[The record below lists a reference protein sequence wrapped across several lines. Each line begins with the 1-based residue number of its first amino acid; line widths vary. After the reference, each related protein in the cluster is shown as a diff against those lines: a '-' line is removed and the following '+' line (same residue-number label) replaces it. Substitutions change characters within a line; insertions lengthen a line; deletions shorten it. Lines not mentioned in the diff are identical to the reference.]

1 MGLAFSTPS
10 VLIALALVVIV
21 SYLFNILSRVT
32 RIPSVLMLLG
42 MGLAV
47 RALSEGPLQG
57 RIPDVQP
64 ILEVLGSIGLIMIV
78 LEAALDLE
86 LVRENRKMIFGS
98 LNLTLAEMGV
108 SVAFVAAVMHYGLGA
123 DWSSS
128 VVYAIPLGILSSAII
143 IPSVE
148 NLRKHSV
155 KEFMIY
161 QSTISDIL
169 GIMLFYFV
177 IEGLQHPTGGWQPWL
192 EGFLWSFGGSIFV
205 SALFAYLLV
214 LLLQHIRTS
223 LKMFLLIAVLILLYA
238 VGKLLHLSSLLVI
251 LFFGLMLRN
260 PQLFFRGF
268 LQRWINMDVVK
279 SLLGDFQLITRETA
293 FIVRTFFFVVFGF
306 SIALSSLTKG
316 STIFVSA
323 LVVVGLLYWRVV
335 AVKALMPNSDRIIR
349 YMAPRGLIT
358 ILLFYSIPPE
368 LSIAGFDRGL
378 LLYVILASN
387 VYMAWGMVRNRS
399 LSEDKT
405 LRQVLQETGS
415 VDPGAGPDSVDPVGD
430 K

>member
-1 MGLAFSTPS
+1 
-10 VLIALALVVIV
+10 
-21 SYLFNILSRVT
+21 
-32 RIPSVLMLLG
+32 
-42 MGLAV
+42 
-47 RALSEGPLQG
+47 
-57 RIPDVQP
+57 
-64 ILEVLGSIGLIMIV
+64 
-78 LEAALDLE
+78 
-86 LVRENRKMIFGS
+86 
-98 LNLTLAEMGV
+98 
-108 SVAFVAAVMHYGLGA
+108 
-123 DWSSS
+123 
-128 VVYAIPLGILSSAII
+128 
-143 IPSVE
+143 
-148 NLRKHSV
+148 
-155 KEFMIY
+155 
-161 QSTISDIL
+161 
-169 GIMLFYFV
+169 
-177 IEGLQHPTGGWQPWL
+177 
-192 EGFLWSFGGSIFV
+192 
-205 SALFAYLLV
+205 
-214 LLLQHIRTS
+214 
-223 LKMFLLIAVLILLYA
+223 LLIAVLILLYA

-323 LVVVGLLYWRVV
+323 LVVIGLLYWRAV

>member
-1 MGLAFSTPS
+1 MGLEFSTPS

-21 SYLFNILSRVT
+21 SYLFNLVSRAT

-64 ILEVLGSIGLIMIV
+64 LLEVLGSIGLIMIV

-86 LVRENRKMIFGS
+86 LVRENRKMIWGS

-108 SVAFVAAVMHYGLGA
+108 STVFVAAVLHYGLGA
-123 DWSSS
+123 GWAPA
-128 VVYAIPLGILSSAII
+128 VVYALPLAILSSAIV

-161 QSTISDIL
+161 QSTVSDIL

-177 IEGLQHPTGGWQPWL
+177 TEGLQHPTGGWQPWL
-192 EGFLWSFGGSIFV
+192 QGFLWSFGGSIVV
-205 SALFAYLLV
+205 SAVFAYALV

-238 VGKLLHLSSLLVI
+238 VGKMLHLSSLLVI

-260 PQLFFRGF
+260 PQLFFIGF
-268 LQRWINMDVVK
+268 LKRWINMDVVRT
-279 SLLGDFQLITRETA
+279 LLGDFQLITRETA

-306 SIALSSLTKG
+306 SIALGSLTKG
-316 STIFVSA
+316 STIFLSA
-323 LVVVGLLYWRVV
+323 LVVVGLLYWRAT
-335 AVKALMPNSDRIIR
+335 AVKVLMPNSDRIIR

-358 ILLFYSIPPE
+358 ILLFYSIPAE
-368 LSIAGFDRGL
+368 LQLPGFDRGL

-405 LRQVLQETGS
+405 LREVLQETGA
-415 VDPGAGPDSVDPVGD
+415 VAPGSVDPVRDEEVG
-430 K
+430 

>member
-108 SVAFVAAVMHYGLGA
+108 SVAFVAAVMHFGLGA

-177 IEGLQHPTGGWQPWL
+177 TEGLQHPTGGWQPWL
-192 EGFLWSFGGSIFV
+192 EGFLWSFGGSIVV

-279 SLLGDFQLITRETA
+279 SLLGDFQLITR
-293 FIVRTFFFVVFGF
+293 
-306 SIALSSLTKG
+306 
-316 STIFVSA
+316 
-323 LVVVGLLYWRVV
+323 
-335 AVKALMPNSDRIIR
+335 
-349 YMAPRGLIT
+349 
-358 ILLFYSIPPE
+358 
-368 LSIAGFDRGL
+368 
-378 LLYVILASN
+378 
-387 VYMAWGMVRNRS
+387 
-399 LSEDKT
+399 
-405 LRQVLQETGS
+405 
-415 VDPGAGPDSVDPVGD
+415 
-430 K
+430 

>member
-1 MGLAFSTPS
+1 MGLEFSTPS

-21 SYLFNILSRVT
+21 SYLFNLVSRAT

-64 ILEVLGSIGLIMIV
+64 LLEVLGSIGLIMIV

-86 LVRENRKMIFGS
+86 LVRENRKMIWGS

-108 SVAFVAAVMHYGLGA
+108 STVFVAAVLHYGLGA
-123 DWSSS
+123 GWAPA
-128 VVYAIPLGILSSAII
+128 VVYALPLAILSSAIV

-161 QSTISDIL
+161 QSTVSDIL

-177 IEGLQHPTGGWQPWL
+177 TEGLQHPTGGWQPWL
-192 EGFLWSFGGSIFV
+192 QGFLWSFGGSIVV
-205 SALFAYLLV
+205 SAVFAYALV

-238 VGKLLHLSSLLVI
+238 VGKMLHLSSLLVI

-260 PQLFFRGF
+260 PQLFFIGF
-268 LQRWINMDVVK
+268 LKRWINMDVVRT
-279 SLLGDFQLITRETA
+279 LLGDFQLITRETA

-306 SIALSSLTKG
+306 SIALGSLTKG
-316 STIFVSA
+316 STIFLSA
-323 LVVVGLLYWRVV
+323 LVVVGLLYWRAT
-335 AVKALMPNSDRIIR
+335 AVKVVMPNSDRIIR

-358 ILLFYSIPPE
+358 ILLFYSIPAE
-368 LSIAGFDRGL
+368 LQLPGFDRGL

-405 LRQVLQETGS
+405 LREVLQETGA
-415 VDPGAGPDSVDPVGD
+415 VAPGSVDPVRDEEVG
-430 K
+430 

>member
-1 MGLAFSTPS
+1 MGLEFSTPS

-21 SYLFNILSRVT
+21 SYLFNLVSRAT

-64 ILEVLGSIGLIMIV
+64 LLEVLGSIGLIMIV

-86 LVRENRKMIFGS
+86 LVRENRKMIWGS

-108 SVAFVAAVMHYGLGA
+108 STVFVAAVLHYGLGA
-123 DWSSS
+123 GWAPAI
-128 VVYAIPLGILSSAII
+128 VYALPLAILSSAIV

-161 QSTISDIL
+161 QSTVSDIL

-177 IEGLQHPTGGWQPWL
+177 TEGLQHPTGGWQPWL
-192 EGFLWSFGGSIFV
+192 QGFLWSFGGSIVV
-205 SALFAYLLV
+205 SAVFAYALV

-238 VGKLLHLSSLLVI
+238 VGKMLHLSSLLVI

-260 PQLFFRGF
+260 PQLFFIGF
-268 LQRWINMDVVK
+268 LKRWINMDVVRT
-279 SLLGDFQLITRETA
+279 LLGDFQLITRETA

-306 SIALSSLTKG
+306 SIALGSLTKG
-316 STIFVSA
+316 STIFLSA
-323 LVVVGLLYWRVV
+323 LVVVGLLYWRAT
-335 AVKALMPNSDRIIR
+335 AVKVLMPNSDRIIR

-358 ILLFYSIPPE
+358 ILLFYSIPAE
-368 LSIAGFDRGL
+368 LQLPGFDRGL

-405 LRQVLQETGS
+405 LREVLQETGA
-415 VDPGAGPDSVDPVGD
+415 VAPGSVDPVRDEEVG
-430 K
+430 

>member
-10 VLIALALVVIV
+10 ILIALALVVIL
-21 SYLFNILSRVT
+21 SYLFNLLSRAT
-32 RIPSVLMLLG
+32 RIPSVLMLLST
-42 MGLAV
+42 GLAL

-57 RIPDVQP
+57 RIPDMQP
-64 ILEVLGSIGLIMIV
+64 ALEVLGSIGLIMIV

-86 LVRENRKMIFGS
+86 LVRENRKMIFGG
-98 LNLTLAEMGV
+98 LNLTLAEIGI
-108 SVAFVAAVMHYGLGA
+108 SVAFVAAILHFGLSA
-123 DWSSS
+123 DWSRS
-128 VVYAIPLGILSSAII
+128 VVYAIPLAILSSAII

-148 NLRKHSV
+148 HLRKRSV

-192 EGFLWSFGGSIFV
+192 QSFLWSFVGSVVV
-205 SALFAYLLV
+205 SALFAYALV
-214 LLLQHIRTS
+214 LLLQKIRTS

-238 VGKLLHLSSLLVI
+238 VGKILNLSSLLII
-251 LFFGLMLRN
+251 LIFGLMLRN
-260 PQLFFRGF
+260 PQIFIRGF
-268 LQRWINMDVVK
+268 LLRWINMDVVR
-279 SLLGDFQLITRETA
+279 SLLLDFQLITRETA

-306 SIALSSLTKG
+306 SIALGSLTKG
-316 STIFVSA
+316 STVFISG
-323 LVVVGLLYWRVV
+323 LVVVGLLYWRGQ

-387 VYMAWGMVRNRS
+387 VYMAWGMVRHRS

-415 VDPGAGPDSVDPVGD
+415 LDPGAAPDSVDPVGD

>member
-1 MGLAFSTPS
+1 MGLEFSTPS

-21 SYLFNILSRVT
+21 SYLFNLLSRAT
-32 RIPSVLMLLG
+32 RIPSVLMLLS

-47 RALSEGPLQG
+47 RALSEGPLNG

-64 ILEVLGSIGLIMIV
+64 LLEVLGSIGLIMIV

-98 LNLTLAEMGV
+98 LNLTLAEMSV
-108 SVAFVAAVMHYGLGA
+108 SIAFVASVLHFGLNA
-123 DWSSS
+123 NWSSS
-128 VVYAIPLGILSSAII
+128 LVYAIPLGILSSAII

-161 QSTISDIL
+161 QSTVSDIL

-177 IEGLQHPTGGWQPWL
+177 TEGLQHPTGGWQPWL
-192 EGFLWSFGGSIFV
+192 QGFLWSFVGSVAV
-205 SALFAYLLV
+205 SAVFAYALV
-214 LLLQHIRTS
+214 LLLQFIRTP

-238 VGKLLHLSSLLVI
+238 VGKMLHLSSLLVI

-260 PQLFFRGF
+260 PQLFFFGF
-268 LQRWINMDVVK
+268 LKRWIRTDVV
-279 SLLGDFQLITRETA
+279 SNLLIDFQMITRETA

-306 SIALSSLTKG
+306 SIALNSLTKG
-316 STIFVSA
+316 STIYVSA
-323 LVVVGLLYWRVV
+323 LVVVGLLYWRGV

-349 YMAPRGLIT
+349 YLAPRGLIT
-358 ILLFYSIPPE
+358 ILLFYSIPQE

-387 VYMAWGMVRNRS
+387 IYMAWGMVRNRS
-399 LSEDKT
+399 LSEEKS
-405 LRQVLQETGS
+405 LREVLQETGAVEPGS
-415 VDPGAGPDSVDPVGD
+415 VHPVGD
-430 K
+430 E

>member
-1 MGLAFSTPS
+1 MGLEFSTPS

-21 SYLFNILSRVT
+21 SYLFNLVSRAT

-64 ILEVLGSIGLIMIV
+64 LLEVLGSIGLIMIV

-86 LVRENRKMIFGS
+86 LVRENRKMIWGS

-108 SVAFVAAVMHYGLGA
+108 STVFVAAVLHYGLGA
-123 DWSSS
+123 GWAPAI
-128 VVYAIPLGILSSAII
+128 VYALPLAILSSAIV

-161 QSTISDIL
+161 QSTVSDIL

-177 IEGLQHPTGGWQPWL
+177 TEGLQHPTGGWQPWL
-192 EGFLWSFGGSIFV
+192 QGFLWSFGGSIVV
-205 SALFAYLLV
+205 SAVFAYLLV

-238 VGKLLHLSSLLVI
+238 VGKMLHLSSLLVI

-260 PQLFFRGF
+260 PQLFFIGF
-268 LQRWINMDVVK
+268 LKRWINMDVVRT
-279 SLLGDFQLITRETA
+279 LLGDFQLITRETA

-306 SIALSSLTKG
+306 SIALGSLTKG
-316 STIFVSA
+316 STIFLSA
-323 LVVVGLLYWRVV
+323 LVVVGLLYWRAT
-335 AVKALMPNSDRIIR
+335 AVKVLMPNSDRIIR

-358 ILLFYSIPPE
+358 ILLFYSIPAE
-368 LSIAGFDRGL
+368 LQLPGFDRGL

-387 VYMAWGMVRNRS
+387 LYMAWGMVRNRS

-405 LRQVLQETGS
+405 LREVLQETGA
-415 VDPGAGPDSVDPVGD
+415 VAPGSVDPVRDEEVG
-430 K
+430 

>member
-177 IEGLQHPTGGWQPWL
+177 TEGLQHPTVGWQPWL

-205 SALFAYLLV
+205 SALFAYMLV

>member
-21 SYLFNILSRVT
+21 SYLFNLVSRAT

-64 ILEVLGSIGLIMIV
+64 LLEVLGSIGLIMIV

-98 LNLTLAEMGV
+98 LNLTVAEMGI
-108 SVAFVAAVMHYGLGA
+108 SVAFVAAILHYGLGA
-123 DWSSS
+123 DWARAW
-128 VVYAIPLGILSSAII
+128 VYALPLGILSSAIV

-148 NLRKHSV
+148 HLRKHSV

-177 IEGLQHPTGGWQPWL
+177 TEGLQHPTGGWQPWL
-192 EGFLWSFGGSIFV
+192 QGFLWSFGGSVVV
-205 SALFAYLLV
+205 SAVFAYALV
-214 LLLQHIRTS
+214 LLLQHIRTA

-268 LQRWINMDVVK
+268 LQRWINMDVVRT
-279 SLLGDFQLITRETA
+279 LLVDFQLITRETA

-306 SIALSSLTKG
+306 SIALGSLTKG
-316 STIFVSA
+316 STIFLSA
-323 LVVVGLLYWRVV
+323 LVVVGLLYWRSV
-335 AVKALMPNSDRIIR
+335 AVTALMPNSDRIIR

-368 LSIAGFDRGL
+368 LSLASFDRGL

-387 VYMAWGMVRNRS
+387 IYMAWGMVRNRS
-399 LSEDKT
+399 LAEDKT

-415 VDPGAGPDSVDPVGD
+415 IAPGSGPDSVDPVGD

>member
-1 MGLAFSTPS
+1 MGLEFSTPS

-21 SYLFNILSRVT
+21 SYLFNLVSRAT

-64 ILEVLGSIGLIMIV
+64 LLEVLGSIGLIMIV

-86 LVRENRKMIFGS
+86 LVRENRKMIWGS

-108 SVAFVAAVMHYGLGA
+108 STVFVAAVLHYGLGA
-123 DWSSS
+123 GWAPAI
-128 VVYAIPLGILSSAII
+128 VYALPLAILSSAIV

-161 QSTISDIL
+161 QSTVSDIL

-177 IEGLQHPTGGWQPWL
+177 TEGLQHPTGGWQPWL
-192 EGFLWSFGGSIFV
+192 QGFLWSFGGSIVV
-205 SALFAYLLV
+205 SAVFAYLLV

-238 VGKLLHLSSLLVI
+238 VGKMLHLSSLLVI

-260 PQLFFRGF
+260 PQLFFIGF
-268 LQRWINMDVVK
+268 LKRWINMDVVRT
-279 SLLGDFQLITRETA
+279 LLGDFQLITRETA

-306 SIALSSLTKG
+306 SIALGSLTKG
-316 STIFVSA
+316 STIFLSA
-323 LVVVGLLYWRVV
+323 LVVVGLLYWRAT
-335 AVKALMPNSDRIIR
+335 AVKVVMPNSDRIIR

-358 ILLFYSIPPE
+358 ILLFYSIPAE
-368 LSIAGFDRGL
+368 LQLPGFDRGL

-405 LRQVLQETGS
+405 LREVLQETGA
-415 VDPGAGPDSVDPVGD
+415 VAPGSVDPVRDEEVG
-430 K
+430 

>member
-1 MGLAFSTPS
+1 MGLEFSTPS

-21 SYLFNILSRVT
+21 SYLFNLVSRAT

-64 ILEVLGSIGLIMIV
+64 LLEVLGSIGLIMIV

-86 LVRENRKMIFGS
+86 LVRENRKMIWGS

-108 SVAFVAAVMHYGLGA
+108 STVFVAAVLHYGLGA
-123 DWSSS
+123 GWAPAI
-128 VVYAIPLGILSSAII
+128 VYALPLAILSSAIV

-161 QSTISDIL
+161 QSTVSDIL

-177 IEGLQHPTGGWQPWL
+177 TEGLQHPTGGWQPWL
-192 EGFLWSFGGSIFV
+192 QGFLWSFGGSIVV
-205 SALFAYLLV
+205 SAVFAYALV

-238 VGKLLHLSSLLVI
+238 VGKMLHLSSLLVI

-260 PQLFFRGF
+260 PQLFFIGF
-268 LQRWINMDVVK
+268 LKRWINMDVVRT
-279 SLLGDFQLITRETA
+279 LLGDFQLITRETA

-306 SIALSSLTKG
+306 SIALGSLTKG
-316 STIFVSA
+316 STIFLSA
-323 LVVVGLLYWRVV
+323 LVVVGLLYWRAT
-335 AVKALMPNSDRIIR
+335 AVKVVMPNSDRIIR

-358 ILLFYSIPPE
+358 ILLFYSIPAE
-368 LSIAGFDRGL
+368 LQLPGFDRGL

-399 LSEDKT
+399 LSEDMT
-405 LRQVLQETGS
+405 LREVLQETGA
-415 VDPGAGPDSVDPVGD
+415 VAPGSVDPVRDEEVG
-430 K
+430 

>member
-1 MGLAFSTPS
+1 MGLEFSTPS

-21 SYLFNILSRVT
+21 SYLFNLVSRAT

-64 ILEVLGSIGLIMIV
+64 L

-86 LVRENRKMIFGS
+86 LVRENRKMIWGS

-108 SVAFVAAVMHYGLGA
+108 STVFVAAVLHYGLGA
-123 DWSSS
+123 GWAPAI
-128 VVYAIPLGILSSAII
+128 VYALPLAILSSAIV

-161 QSTISDIL
+161 QSTVSDIL

-177 IEGLQHPTGGWQPWL
+177 TEGLQHPTGGWQPWL
-192 EGFLWSFGGSIFV
+192 QGFLWSFGGSIVV
-205 SALFAYLLV
+205 SAVFAYLLV

-238 VGKLLHLSSLLVI
+238 VGKMLHLSSLLVI

-260 PQLFFRGF
+260 PQLFFIGF
-268 LQRWINMDVVK
+268 LKRWINRDVVRT
-279 SLLGDFQLITRETA
+279 LLGDFQLITRETA

-306 SIALSSLTKG
+306 SIALGSLTKG
-316 STIFVSA
+316 STIFLSA
-323 LVVVGLLYWRVV
+323 LVVVGLLYWRAT
-335 AVKALMPNSDRIIR
+335 AVKVLMPNSDRIIR

-358 ILLFYSIPPE
+358 ILLFYSIPAE
-368 LSIAGFDRGL
+368 LQLPGFDRGL

-405 LRQVLQETGS
+405 LREVLQETGA
-415 VDPGAGPDSVDPVGD
+415 VAPGSVDPVRDEEVG
-430 K
+430 

>member
-1 MGLAFSTPS
+1 MGLEFSTPS

-21 SYLFNILSRVT
+21 SYLFNLVSRAT

-64 ILEVLGSIGLIMIV
+64 LLEVLGSIGLIMIV

-86 LVRENRKMIFGS
+86 LVRENRKMIWGS

-108 SVAFVAAVMHYGLGA
+108 STVFVAAVLHYGLGA
-123 DWSSS
+123 GWAPAI
-128 VVYAIPLGILSSAII
+128 VYALPLAILSSAIV

-161 QSTISDIL
+161 QSTVSDIL

-177 IEGLQHPTGGWQPWL
+177 TEGLQHPTGGWQPWL
-192 EGFLWSFGGSIFV
+192 QGFLWSFGGSIVV
-205 SALFAYLLV
+205 SAVFAYALV

-238 VGKLLHLSSLLVI
+238 VGKMLHLSSLLVI

-260 PQLFFRGF
+260 PQLFFIGF
-268 LQRWINMDVVK
+268 LKRWINMDVVRT
-279 SLLGDFQLITRETA
+279 LLGDFQLITRETA

-306 SIALSSLTKG
+306 SIALGSLTKG
-316 STIFVSA
+316 STIFLSA
-323 LVVVGLLYWRVV
+323 LVVVGLLYWRAT
-335 AVKALMPNSDRIIR
+335 AVKVLMPNSDRIIR

-358 ILLFYSIPPE
+358 ILLFYSIPAE
-368 LSIAGFDRGL
+368 LQLPGFDRGL

-399 LSEDKT
+399 LSEDMT
-405 LRQVLQETGS
+405 LREVLQETGA
-415 VDPGAGPDSVDPVGD
+415 VAPGSVDPVRDEEVG
-430 K
+430 

>member
-10 VLIALALVVIV
+10 ILIALALVVIL
-21 SYLFNILSRVT
+21 SYLFNLLSRAT
-32 RIPSVLMLLG
+32 RIPSVLMLLST
-42 MGLAV
+42 GLAL

-57 RIPDVQP
+57 RIPDMQP
-64 ILEVLGSIGLIMIV
+64 ALEVLGSIGLIMIV

-86 LVRENRKMIFGS
+86 LVRENRKMIFGG
-98 LNLTLAEMGV
+98 LNLTLAEIGI
-108 SVAFVAAVMHYGLGA
+108 SVAFVAAILHFGLSA
-123 DWSSS
+123 DWSRS
-128 VVYAIPLGILSSAII
+128 VVYAIPLAILSSAII

-148 NLRKHSV
+148 HLRKRSV

-192 EGFLWSFGGSIFV
+192 QSFLWSFVGSVVV
-205 SALFAYLLV
+205 SALFAYALV
-214 LLLQHIRTS
+214 LLLQKIRTS

-238 VGKLLHLSSLLVI
+238 VGKILNLSSLLII
-251 LFFGLMLRN
+251 LIFGLMLRN
-260 PQLFFRGF
+260 PQIFIRGF
-268 LQRWINMDVVK
+268 LLRWINMDVVR
-279 SLLGDFQLITRETA
+279 SLLLDFQLITRETA

-306 SIALSSLTKG
+306 SIALGSLTKG
-316 STIFVSA
+316 STVFISG
-323 LVVVGLLYWRVV
+323 LVVVGLLYWRGQ

-387 VYMAWGMVRNRS
+387 VYMAWGMVRHRS

-415 VDPGAGPDSVDPVGD
+415 VDPGAAPDSVDPVGA

>member
-1 MGLAFSTPS
+1 MGLTFSTPS
-10 VLIALALVVIV
+10 ILIALALVVIL
-21 SYLFNILSRVT
+21 SYLFNLLSRAT
-32 RIPSVLMLLG
+32 RIPSVLMLLST
-42 MGLAV
+42 GLAL

-64 ILEVLGSIGLIMIV
+64 ALEVLGSIGLIMIV

-98 LNLTLAEMGV
+98 LNLTLAEIGV
-108 SVAFVAAVMHYGLGA
+108 SVAFVAAILHFGLSA
-123 DWSSS
+123 DWSRS
-128 VVYAIPLGILSSAII
+128 VVYAIPLAILSSAII

-148 NLRKHSV
+148 HLRKRSV

-192 EGFLWSFGGSIFV
+192 QSFLWSFVGSVVV
-205 SALFAYLLV
+205 SALFAYALV
-214 LLLQHIRTS
+214 LLLQKIRTS

-238 VGKLLHLSSLLVI
+238 VGKILNLSSLLII
-251 LFFGLMLRN
+251 LIFGLMLRN
-260 PQLFFRGF
+260 PQIFIRGF
-268 LQRWINMDVVK
+268 LLRWINMDVVR
-279 SLLGDFQLITRETA
+279 SLLLDFQLITRETA

-306 SIALSSLTKG
+306 SIALGSLTKG
-316 STIFVSA
+316 STVFISG
-323 LVVVGLLYWRVV
+323 LVVVGLLYWRGQ

-387 VYMAWGMVRNRS
+387 VYMAWGMVRHRS

-415 VDPGAGPDSVDPVGD
+415 VDPGAAPDSVDPVGD

>member
-1 MGLAFSTPS
+1 MGLTFSTPS
-10 VLIALALVVIV
+10 ILIALALVVIL
-21 SYLFNILSRVT
+21 SYLFNLLSRAT
-32 RIPSVLMLLG
+32 RIPSVLMLLST
-42 MGLAV
+42 GLAL

-64 ILEVLGSIGLIMIV
+64 ALEVLGSIGLIMIV

-86 LVRENRKMIFGS
+86 LVRENRKMIFGG
-98 LNLTLAEMGV
+98 LNLTLAEIGI
-108 SVAFVAAVMHYGLGA
+108 SVAFVAAILHFGLSA
-123 DWSSS
+123 DWSRS
-128 VVYAIPLGILSSAII
+128 VVYAIPLAILSSAII

-148 NLRKHSV
+148 HLRKRSV

-192 EGFLWSFGGSIFV
+192 QSFLWSFVGSVVV
-205 SALFAYLLV
+205 SALFAYALV
-214 LLLQHIRTS
+214 LLLQKIRTS

-238 VGKLLHLSSLLVI
+238 VGKILNLSSLLII
-251 LFFGLMLRN
+251 LIFGLMLRN
-260 PQLFFRGF
+260 PQIFIRGF
-268 LQRWINMDVVK
+268 LLRWINMDVVR
-279 SLLGDFQLITRETA
+279 SLLLDFQLITRETA

-306 SIALSSLTKG
+306 SIALGSLTKG
-316 STIFVSA
+316 STVFISG
-323 LVVVGLLYWRVV
+323 LVVVGLLYWRGQ

>member
-1 MGLAFSTPS
+1 MGLEFSTPS

-21 SYLFNILSRVT
+21 SYLFNLVSRAT

-64 ILEVLGSIGLIMIV
+64 LLEVLGSIGLIMIV

-108 SVAFVAAVMHYGLGA
+108 STVFVAAVLHYGLGA
-123 DWSSS
+123 GWAPAI
-128 VVYAIPLGILSSAII
+128 VYALPLAILSSAIV

-161 QSTISDIL
+161 QSTVSDIL

-177 IEGLQHPTGGWQPWL
+177 TEGLQHPTGGWQPWL
-192 EGFLWSFGGSIFV
+192 QGFLWSFGGSIVV
-205 SALFAYLLV
+205 SAVFAYLLV

-238 VGKLLHLSSLLVI
+238 VGKMLHLSSLLVI

-260 PQLFFRGF
+260 PQLFFIGF
-268 LQRWINMDVVK
+268 LKRWINMDVVRT
-279 SLLGDFQLITRETA
+279 LLGDFQLITRETA

-306 SIALSSLTKG
+306 SIALGSLTKG
-316 STIFVSA
+316 STIFLSA
-323 LVVVGLLYWRVV
+323 LVVVGLLYWRAT
-335 AVKALMPNSDRIIR
+335 AVKVLMPNSDRIIR

-358 ILLFYSIPPE
+358 ILLFYSIPAE
-368 LSIAGFDRGL
+368 LQLPGFDRGL

-405 LRQVLQETGS
+405 LREVLQETGA
-415 VDPGAGPDSVDPVGD
+415 VAPGSVDPVRDEEVG
-430 K
+430 

>member
-10 VLIALALVVIV
+10 ILIALALVVIL
-21 SYLFNILSRVT
+21 SYLFNVLSRAT
-32 RIPSVLMLLG
+32 RIPSVLMLLST
-42 MGLAV
+42 GLAL

-57 RIPDVQP
+57 RIPDMQP
-64 ILEVLGSIGLIMIV
+64 ALEVLGSIGLIMIV

-86 LVRENRKMIFGS
+86 LVRENRKMIFGG
-98 LNLTLAEMGV
+98 LNLTLAEIGI
-108 SVAFVAAVMHYGLGA
+108 SVAFVAAILHFGLSA
-123 DWSSS
+123 DWSRS
-128 VVYAIPLGILSSAII
+128 VVYAIPLAILSSAII

-148 NLRKHSV
+148 HLRKRSV

-192 EGFLWSFGGSIFV
+192 QSFLWSFVGSVVV
-205 SALFAYLLV
+205 SALFAYALV
-214 LLLQHIRTS
+214 LLLQKIRTS

-238 VGKLLHLSSLLVI
+238 VGKILNLSSLLII
-251 LFFGLMLRN
+251 LIFGLMLRN
-260 PQLFFRGF
+260 PQIFIRGF
-268 LQRWINMDVVK
+268 LLRWINMDVVR
-279 SLLGDFQLITRETA
+279 SLLLDFQLITRETA

-306 SIALSSLTKG
+306 SIALGSLTKG
-316 STIFVSA
+316 STVFISG
-323 LVVVGLLYWRVV
+323 LVVVGLLYWRGQ

-387 VYMAWGMVRNRS
+387 VYMAWGMVRHRS

-415 VDPGAGPDSVDPVGD
+415 VDPGAAPDSVDPVGD

>member
-177 IEGLQHPTGGWQPWL
+177 TEGLQHPTGGWQPWL
-192 EGFLWSFGGSIFV
+192 
-205 SALFAYLLV
+205 
-214 LLLQHIRTS
+214 
-223 LKMFLLIAVLILLYA
+223 
-238 VGKLLHLSSLLVI
+238 
-251 LFFGLMLRN
+251 
-260 PQLFFRGF
+260 
-268 LQRWINMDVVK
+268 
-279 SLLGDFQLITRETA
+279 
-293 FIVRTFFFVVFGF
+293 
-306 SIALSSLTKG
+306 
-316 STIFVSA
+316 
-323 LVVVGLLYWRVV
+323 
-335 AVKALMPNSDRIIR
+335 
-349 YMAPRGLIT
+349 
-358 ILLFYSIPPE
+358 
-368 LSIAGFDRGL
+368 
-378 LLYVILASN
+378 
-387 VYMAWGMVRNRS
+387 
-399 LSEDKT
+399 
-405 LRQVLQETGS
+405 
-415 VDPGAGPDSVDPVGD
+415 
-430 K
+430 

>member
-10 VLIALALVVIV
+10 ILIALALVVIL
-21 SYLFNILSRVT
+21 SYLFNLLSRAT
-32 RIPSVLMLLG
+32 RIPSVLMLLST
-42 MGLAV
+42 GLAL

-57 RIPDVQP
+57 RIPDMQP
-64 ILEVLGSIGLIMIV
+64 ALEVLGSIGLIMIV

-86 LVRENRKMIFGS
+86 LVRENRKMIIGG
-98 LNLTLAEMGV
+98 LNLTLAEIGI
-108 SVAFVAAVMHYGLGA
+108 SVAFVAAILHFGLSA
-123 DWSSS
+123 DWSRS
-128 VVYAIPLGILSSAII
+128 VVYAIPLAILSSAII

-148 NLRKHSV
+148 HLRKRSV

-192 EGFLWSFGGSIFV
+192 QSFLWSFVGSVVV
-205 SALFAYLLV
+205 SALFAYALV
-214 LLLQHIRTS
+214 LLLQKIRTS

-238 VGKLLHLSSLLVI
+238 VGKILNLSSLLII
-251 LFFGLMLRN
+251 LIFGLMLRN
-260 PQLFFRGF
+260 PQIFIRGF
-268 LQRWINMDVVK
+268 LLRWINMDVVR
-279 SLLGDFQLITRETA
+279 SLLLDFQLITRETA

-306 SIALSSLTKG
+306 SIALGSLTKG
-316 STIFVSA
+316 STVFISG
-323 LVVVGLLYWRVV
+323 LVVVGLLYWRGQ

-387 VYMAWGMVRNRS
+387 VYMAWGMVRHRS

-415 VDPGAGPDSVDPVGD
+415 VDPGAAPDSVDPVGD

>member
-10 VLIALALVVIV
+10 ILIALALVVIL
-21 SYLFNILSRVT
+21 SYLFNLLSRAT
-32 RIPSVLMLLG
+32 RIPSVLMLLST
-42 MGLAV
+42 GLAL

-57 RIPDVQP
+57 RIPDMQP
-64 ILEVLGSIGLIMIV
+64 ALEVLGSIGLIMIV

-86 LVRENRKMIFGS
+86 LVRENRKMIFGG
-98 LNLTLAEMGV
+98 LNLTLAEIGI
-108 SVAFVAAVMHYGLGA
+108 SVAFVAAILHFGLSA
-123 DWSSS
+123 DWSRS
-128 VVYAIPLGILSSAII
+128 VVYAIPLAILSSAII

-148 NLRKHSV
+148 HLRKRSV

-177 IEGLQHPTGGWQPWL
+177 IEGLQHPTGCWQPWL
-192 EGFLWSFGGSIFV
+192 QSFLWSFVGSVVV
-205 SALFAYLLV
+205 SALFAYALV
-214 LLLQHIRTS
+214 LLLQKIRTS

-238 VGKLLHLSSLLVI
+238 VGKILNLSSLLII
-251 LFFGLMLRN
+251 LIFGLMLRN
-260 PQLFFRGF
+260 PQIFIRGF
-268 LQRWINMDVVK
+268 LLRWINMDVVR
-279 SLLGDFQLITRETA
+279 SLLLDFQLITRETA

-306 SIALSSLTKG
+306 SIALGSLTKG
-316 STIFVSA
+316 STVFISG
-323 LVVVGLLYWRVV
+323 LVVVGLLYWRGQ

-387 VYMAWGMVRNRS
+387 VYMAWGMVRHRS

-415 VDPGAGPDSVDPVGD
+415 VDPGAAPDSVDPVGD

>member
-10 VLIALALVVIV
+10 ILIALALVVIL
-21 SYLFNILSRVT
+21 SYLFNLLSRAT
-32 RIPSVLMLLG
+32 RIPSVLMLLTT
-42 MGLAV
+42 GLAL

-64 ILEVLGSIGLIMIV
+64 ALEVLGSIGLIMIV

-86 LVRENRKMIFGS
+86 LVRENRKMIYGS
-98 LNLTLAEMGV
+98 LNLTIAEIGV
-108 SVAFVAAVMHYGLGA
+108 SVAFVAALLHFGLGA
-123 DWSSS
+123 DWSRS
-128 VVYAIPLGILSSAII
+128 VVYAIPLAILSSAII

-148 NLRKHSV
+148 HLRKRSV

-192 EGFLWSFGGSIFV
+192 QSFLWSFVGSVVV
-205 SALFAYLLV
+205 SALFAYALV
-214 LLLQHIRTS
+214 LLLQKIRTS

-238 VGKLLHLSSLLVI
+238 VGKMLHLSSLLII

-268 LQRWINMDVVK
+268 LLRWINMDVVR
-279 SLLGDFQLITRETA
+279 SLLVDFQLITRETA

-306 SIALSSLTKG
+306 SIALGSLTKG
-316 STIFVSA
+316 STVFISG
-323 LVVVGLLYWRVV
+323 LVVVGLLYWRWV

-387 VYMAWGMVRNRS
+387 IYMAWGMVRNRS
-399 LSEDKT
+399 MLEEKSLHE
-405 LRQVLQETGS
+405 VLQETGS
-415 VDPGAGPDSVDPVGD
+415 VNPGALPDSVDPVGD

>member
-1 MGLAFSTPS
+1 MGLEFSTPS

-21 SYLFNILSRVT
+21 SYLFNLVSRAT

-64 ILEVLGSIGLIMIV
+64 LLEVLGSIGLIMIV

-86 LVRENRKMIFGS
+86 LVRENRKMIWGS

-108 SVAFVAAVMHYGLGA
+108 STVFVAAVLHYGLGA
-123 DWSSS
+123 GWAPA
-128 VVYAIPLGILSSAII
+128 VVYALPLAILSSAIV

-161 QSTISDIL
+161 QSTVSDIL

-177 IEGLQHPTGGWQPWL
+177 TEGLQHPTGGWQPWL
-192 EGFLWSFGGSIFV
+192 QGFLWSFGGSIVV
-205 SALFAYLLV
+205 SAVFAYLLV

-238 VGKLLHLSSLLVI
+238 VGKMLHLSSLLVI

-260 PQLFFRGF
+260 PQLFFIGF
-268 LQRWINMDVVK
+268 LKRWINMDVVRT
-279 SLLGDFQLITRETA
+279 LLGDFQLITRETA

-306 SIALSSLTKG
+306 SIALGSLTKG
-316 STIFVSA
+316 STIFLSA
-323 LVVVGLLYWRVV
+323 LVVVGLLYWRAT
-335 AVKALMPNSDRIIR
+335 AVKVLMPNSDRIIR

-358 ILLFYSIPPE
+358 ILLFYSIPAE
-368 LSIAGFDRGL
+368 LQLPGFDRGL

-405 LRQVLQETGS
+405 LREVLQETGA
-415 VDPGAGPDSVDPVGD
+415 VAPGSVDPVRDEEVG
-430 K
+430 

>member
-10 VLIALALVVIV
+10 ILIALALVVIL
-21 SYLFNILSRVT
+21 SYLFNLLSRAT
-32 RIPSVLMLLG
+32 RIPSVLMLLST
-42 MGLAV
+42 GLAL

-57 RIPDVQP
+57 RIPDMQP
-64 ILEVLGSIGLIMIV
+64 ALEVLGSIGLIMIV

-86 LVRENRKMIFGS
+86 LVRENRKMIFGG
-98 LNLTLAEMGV
+98 LNLTIAEIGI
-108 SVAFVAAVMHYGLGA
+108 SVAFVAAILHFGLSA
-123 DWSSS
+123 DWSRS
-128 VVYAIPLGILSSAII
+128 VVYAIPLAILSSAII

-148 NLRKHSV
+148 HLRKRSV

-192 EGFLWSFGGSIFV
+192 QSFLWSFVGSVVV
-205 SALFAYLLV
+205 SALFAYALV
-214 LLLQHIRTS
+214 LLLQKIRTS

-238 VGKLLHLSSLLVI
+238 VGKILNLSSLLII
-251 LFFGLMLRN
+251 LIFGLMLRN
-260 PQLFFRGF
+260 PQIFIRGF
-268 LQRWINMDVVK
+268 LLRWINMDVVR
-279 SLLGDFQLITRETA
+279 SLLLDFQLITRETA

-306 SIALSSLTKG
+306 SIALGSLTKG
-316 STIFVSA
+316 STVFISG
-323 LVVVGLLYWRVV
+323 LVVVGLLYWRGQ

-387 VYMAWGMVRNRS
+387 VYMAWGMVRHRS

-415 VDPGAGPDSVDPVGD
+415 VDPGAAPDSVDPVGD

>member
-1 MGLAFSTPS
+1 MGLEFSTPS

-21 SYLFNILSRVT
+21 SYLFNLVSRAT

-64 ILEVLGSIGLIMIV
+64 LLEVLGSIGLIMIV

-86 LVRENRKMIFGS
+86 LVRENRKMIWGS

-108 SVAFVAAVMHYGLGA
+108 STVFVAAVLHYGLGA
-123 DWSSS
+123 GWAPAI
-128 VVYAIPLGILSSAII
+128 VYALPLAILSSAIV

-161 QSTISDIL
+161 QSTVSDIL

-177 IEGLQHPTGGWQPWL
+177 TEGLQHPTGGWQPWL
-192 EGFLWSFGGSIFV
+192 QGFLWSFGGSIVV
-205 SALFAYLLV
+205 SAVFAYLLV

-238 VGKLLHLSSLLVI
+238 VGKMLHLSSLLVI

-260 PQLFFRGF
+260 PQLFFIGF
-268 LQRWINMDVVK
+268 LKRWINMDVVRT
-279 SLLGDFQLITRETA
+279 LLGDFQLITRETA

-306 SIALSSLTKG
+306 SIALGSLTKG
-316 STIFVSA
+316 STIFLSA
-323 LVVVGLLYWRVV
+323 LVVVGLLYWRAT
-335 AVKALMPNSDRIIR
+335 AVKVLMPNSDRIIR

-358 ILLFYSIPPE
+358 ILLFYSIPAE
-368 LSIAGFDRGL
+368 LQLPGFDRGL

-405 LRQVLQETGS
+405 LREVLQETGA
-415 VDPGAGPDSVDPVGD
+415 VAPGSVDPVRDEEVG
-430 K
+430 

>member
-10 VLIALALVVIV
+10 ILIALALVVIL
-21 SYLFNILSRVT
+21 SYLFNLLSRAT
-32 RIPSVLMLLG
+32 RIPSVLMLLTT
-42 MGLAV
+42 GLAL

-64 ILEVLGSIGLIMIV
+64 ALEVLGSIGLIMIV

-98 LNLTLAEMGV
+98 LNLTLAEIGV
-108 SVAFVAAVMHYGLGA
+108 SVAFVAALLHFGLSA
-123 DWSSS
+123 DWSRS
-128 VVYAIPLGILSSAII
+128 VVYAIPLAILSSAII

-148 NLRKHSV
+148 HLRKHSV

-192 EGFLWSFGGSIFV
+192 QSFLWSFVGSVVV
-205 SALFAYLLV
+205 SALFAYALV
-214 LLLQHIRTS
+214 LLLQKIRTS

-238 VGKLLHLSSLLVI
+238 VGKMLHLSSLLII

-268 LQRWINMDVVK
+268 LLRWINMDVVR
-279 SLLGDFQLITRETA
+279 SLLVDFQLITRETA
-293 FIVRTFFFVVFGF
+293 FIVRTFFFMVFGF
-306 SIALSSLTKG
+306 SIALGSLTKG
-316 STIFVSA
+316 STVFISG
-323 LVVVGLLYWRVV
+323 LVVVGLLYWRWV

-368 LSIAGFDRGL
+368 FTIASFDRGL
-378 LLYVILASN
+378 VLYVILASN
-387 VYMAWGMVRNRS
+387 IYMAWGMVRNRS
-399 LSEDKT
+399 T
-405 LRQVLQETGS
+405 LDEKSLHQVLQETGS
-415 VDPGAGPDSVDPVGD
+415 VDPGAAPDSVDPVGD

>member
-1 MGLAFSTPS
+1 MGLEFSTPS

-21 SYLFNILSRVT
+21 SYLFNLVSRAT

-64 ILEVLGSIGLIMIV
+64 LLEVLGSIGLIMIV

-86 LVRENRKMIFGS
+86 LVRENRKMIWGS

-108 SVAFVAAVMHYGLGA
+108 STVFVAAVLHYGLGA
-123 DWSSS
+123 GWAPAI
-128 VVYAIPLGILSSAII
+128 VYALPLAILSSAIV

-161 QSTISDIL
+161 QSTVSDIL

-177 IEGLQHPTGGWQPWL
+177 TEGLQHPTGGWQPWL
-192 EGFLWSFGGSIFV
+192 QGFLWSFGGSIVV
-205 SALFAYLLV
+205 SAVFAYLLV

-238 VGKLLHLSSLLVI
+238 VGKMLHLSSLLVI

-260 PQLFFRGF
+260 PQLFFIGF
-268 LQRWINMDVVK
+268 LKRWINMDVVRT
-279 SLLGDFQLITRETA
+279 LLGDFQLITRETA

-306 SIALSSLTKG
+306 SIALGSLTKG
-316 STIFVSA
+316 STIFLSA
-323 LVVVGLLYWRVV
+323 LVVVGLLYWRAT
-335 AVKALMPNSDRIIR
+335 AVKVLMPNSDRIIR

-358 ILLFYSIPPE
+358 ILLFYSIPADLQLP
-368 LSIAGFDRGL
+368 GFDRGL

-405 LRQVLQETGS
+405 LREVLQETGA
-415 VDPGAGPDSVDPVGD
+415 VAPGSVDPVRDEEVG
-430 K
+430 

>member
-10 VLIALALVVIV
+10 ILIALALVVIL
-21 SYLFNILSRVT
+21 SYLFNLLSRAT
-32 RIPSVLMLLG
+32 RIPSVLMLLST
-42 MGLAV
+42 GLAL

-57 RIPDVQP
+57 RIPDMQP
-64 ILEVLGSIGLIMIV
+64 ALEVLGSIGLIMIV

-86 LVRENRKMIFGS
+86 LVRENRKMIFGG
-98 LNLTLAEMGV
+98 LNLTLAEIGI
-108 SVAFVAAVMHYGLGA
+108 SVAFVAAILHFGLSA
-123 DWSSS
+123 DWSRS
-128 VVYAIPLGILSSAII
+128 VVYAIPLAILSSAII

-148 NLRKHSV
+148 HLRKRSV

-192 EGFLWSFGGSIFV
+192 QSFLWSFVGSVVV
-205 SALFAYLLV
+205 SALFAYALV
-214 LLLQHIRTS
+214 LLLQKIRTS

-238 VGKLLHLSSLLVI
+238 VGKILNLSSLLII
-251 LFFGLMLRN
+251 LIFGLMLRN
-260 PQLFFRGF
+260 PQIFIRGF
-268 LQRWINMDVVK
+268 LLRWINMDVVR
-279 SLLGDFQLITRETA
+279 SLLLDFQLITRETA

-306 SIALSSLTKG
+306 SIALGSLTKG
-316 STIFVSA
+316 STVFISG
-323 LVVVGLLYWRVV
+323 LVVVGLLYWRGQ

-387 VYMAWGMVRNRS
+387 VYMAWGMVRHRS

-415 VDPGAGPDSVDPVGD
+415 VDPGAAPDSVDPVGD